1 MTVTIPHDIQ
11 SSDCQR
17 VSQVLARVGEK
28 WSILIVMTLASHPHR
43 FSEIKRRIN
52 GISQRMLTLCLRGL
66 EQLQQSKAKLH
77 ETVVL
82 DENMQLAF

>member
-43 FSEIKRRIN
+43 FSGNK
-52 GISQRMLTLCLRGL
+52 
-66 EQLQQSKAKLH
+66 
-77 ETVVL
+77 ETYQWNIAAYAYIVFAWFRTRWVG
-82 DENMQLAF
+82 